1 MTEHSPTPWK
11 IYDGADPYHVKI
23 MGPYPDIGGPH
34 IADVSGSAN
43 AAMIIQA
50 VNLHD
55 RLVDALK
62 DSIRQLLAVSALVGE
77 CESLVSS
84 GALNESQERS
94 LRFMLAHVLAAYGF
108 PSKAELEG
116 KPRTCIRRAHDV

>member
-62 DSIRQLLAVSALVGE
+62 EIHAHTGDPVAKNAAREALV
-77 CESLVSS
+77 L
-84 GALNESQERS
+84 
-94 LRFMLAHVLAAYGF
+94 
-108 PSKAELEG
+108 LENSDG
-116 KPRTCIRRAHDV
+116 